1 MSEAVDKNRDDAVSV
16 EKKLSDLYDLID
28 GIEIAMLT
36 TRRADGH
43 LVSRPMAVQKRTAG
57 TDLWFMTDDETHKLD
72 ELAHDPH
79 VNVAFYK
86 DRTREWVSVSGRAI
100 LSKNKDLIHGLYARD
115 WKAWLGEQGGSRDGG
130 PDDPR
135 ICLILVE
142 ADRIVY
148 GKKDRPMPIVL
159 WEVAKAMIT
168 GNPPEVADLR
178 EVGRREIEKAI
189 QRPELR

>member
-36 TRRADGH
+36 TRRADGS

-72 ELAHDPH
+72 ELVNDPH
-79 VNVAFYK
+79 VNVSFYK
-86 DRTREWVSVSGRAI
+86 DRTRDWVSVSGRAI
-100 LSKNKDLIHGLYARD
+100 LTRNKDLIHGLYAKD
-115 WKAWLGEQGGSRDGG
+115 WRAWLGDQGGARDGG

-159 WEVAKAMIT
+159 WEVAKAMVT
-168 GNPPEVADLR
+168 GNPPDVADIR
-178 EVGRREIEKAI
+178 EVGPREIGKAI

>member
-115 WKAWLGEQGGSRDGG
+115 WKAWLGDQGGSRDGG

-148 GKKDRPMPIVL
+148 GKKDRPTPIVL

>member
-115 WKAWLGEQGGSRDGG
+115 WKAWLGDQGGSRDGG

>member
-72 ELAHDPH
+72 ELARDPH

-115 WKAWLGEQGGSRDGG
+115 WKAWLGDQGGSRDGG

>member
-16 EKKLSDLYDLID
+16 EKKLTDLYALID

-36 TRRADGH
+36 TRRSDGS
-43 LVSRPMAVQKRTAG
+43 LVSRPMAVQKRSAG
-57 TDLWFMTDDETHKLD
+57 TDLWFMTDDETQKLD
-72 ELAHDPH
+72 ELANDRH
-79 VNVAFYK
+79 VNVSFYK

-100 LSKNKDLIHGLYARD
+100 LSKNKDLIHGLYAAD
-115 WKAWLGEQGGSRDGG
+115 WKAWLGDQGGARDGG

-148 GKKDRPMPIVL
+148 GKQDRPMPIVL
-159 WEVAKAMIT
+159 WEIAKAMVT
-168 GNPPEVADLR
+168 GNPPEVADIR
-178 EVGRREIEKAI
+178 EVGPRDIEKAMK
-189 QRPELR
+189 RPELR

>member
-36 TRRADGH
+36 TRRADGS
-43 LVSRPMAVQKRTAG
+43 LVSRPMAVQQRTAG

-72 ELAHDPH
+72 ELAHDAH

-100 LSKNKDLIHGLYARD
+100 LSKNKDLIHGLYSKD
-115 WKAWLGEQGGSRDGG
+115 WRAWLGDQGGSRDGG
-130 PDDPR
+130 PEDPR

-148 GKKDRPMPIVL
+148 GKKDRPMPLVL
-159 WEVAKAMIT
+159 WEVAKAMVT

-178 EVGRREIEKAI
+178 EVGPREIEKAV

>member
-115 WKAWLGEQGGSRDGG
+115 WKAWLGDQGGSRDGG

-178 EVGRREIEKAI
+178 EVGRREIENAI